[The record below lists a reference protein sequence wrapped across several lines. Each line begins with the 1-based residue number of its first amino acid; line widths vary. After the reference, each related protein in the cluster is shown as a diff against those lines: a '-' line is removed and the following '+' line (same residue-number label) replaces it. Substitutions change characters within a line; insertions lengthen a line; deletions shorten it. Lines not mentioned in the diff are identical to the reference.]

1 MKHPKNLSQ
10 KHMGIVM
17 LGMMILFIAI
27 YIVVWRTELKLADGG
42 HMVLEVG
49 EELSHDVEDYLNL
62 TWYLP
67 SEREDIIDDC
77 QLTLDDI
84 VYLDEHQQYPGIG
97 KYQGVITYDHQTYPI
112 DIQVVDET
120 PPNIQCQ
127 ETVAYGSQDFQVE
140 DIIEVSDNSQD
151 DCDVQIDGDVNVSK
165 LGTYTLKVKA
175 IDSSQN
181 IAEKAFDVEVTDQ
194 MAPQIMIKPQI
205 AYLHEEFDAL
215 ENVQAMDDIDGDCTK
230 DIQVSGEVNVQK
242 AGTYYLTYTVQDQAG
257 NQTKVKREVV
267 VKEKKTSYRI
277 ADVPMVLQLPDYRNG
292 CESASS
298 TMLLQYCGYDIT
310 LPKVIEK
317 VPIIPLEYKDGRL
330 YGADPHVAFT
340 GSMSARGYGIYV
352 EPMVDVLETI
362 ISEQKGNHQVKNLTG
377 SSLDDLLTYV
387 EMGHPIQIWATASLQ
402 TYEQSGKQEWYIKT
416 LDGQYTDEKV
426 IFPVSEHCM
435 VLIGFDEEHVILN
448 NPLQGITVWDKEAFE
463 TAYKDMGSQAI
474 MIEE

>member
-97 KYQGVITYDHQTYPI
+97 KYQGMITYDHQTYPI

-257 NQTKVKREVV
+257 NQTKVKQEVV
-267 VKEKKTSYRI
+267 VKEKETSYRI

-298 TMLLQYCGYDIT
+298 TMLLQYYGYDIT

>member
-97 KYQGVITYDHQTYPI
+97 KYQGMITYDHQTYPI

-267 VKEKKTSYRI
+267 VKEKETSYRI

-298 TMLLQYCGYDIT
+298 TMLLQYYGYDIT

-463 TAYKDMGSQAI
+463 TAYKEMWSQAI
-474 MIEE
+474 MIE

>member
-49 EELSHDVEDYLNL
+49 EELSHDVEDYL

-97 KYQGVITYDHQTYPI
+97 KYQGMITYDHQTYPI

-267 VKEKKTSYRI
+267 VKEKETSYRI

-298 TMLLQYCGYDIT
+298 TMLLQYYGYDIT

>member
-97 KYQGVITYDHQTYPI
+97 KYQGMITYDHQTYPI

-215 ENVQAMDDIDGDCTK
+215 ENVRAKDDIDGDCTK

-298 TMLLQYCGYDIT
+298 TMLLQYYGYDIT

>member
-1 MKHPKNLSQ
+1 MKHPKSVSQ
-10 KHMGIVM
+10 KHMGIII
-17 LGMMILFIAI
+17 LGMVILFIAI
-27 YIVVWRTELKLADGG
+27 YIVVWRMELKLIDGG

-67 SEREDIIDDC
+67 SERDNIIDDC
-77 QLTLDDI
+77 QLTLNDI
-84 VYLDEHQQYPGIG
+84 VYLDEHQQYPDIG
-97 KYQGVITYDHQTYPI
+97 EYQGTITYDDQTYPI
-112 DIQVVDET
+112 DIQVVDEIA
-120 PPNIQCQ
+120 PIIQCQ

-215 ENVQAMDDIDGDCTK
+215 ENVQAKDDIDGDCTK

-267 VKEKKTSYRI
+267 VKEKETSYRI

-298 TMLLQYCGYDIT
+298 TMLLQYYGYDIT

-352 EPMVDVLETI
+352 EPMVDVLETV

>member
-1 MKHPKNLSQ
+1 MKHPKSVSQ
-10 KHMGIVM
+10 KHMGIII
-17 LGMMILFIAI
+17 LGMVILFIAI
-27 YIVVWRTELKLADGG
+27 YIVVWRMELKLIDGG

-67 SEREDIIDDC
+67 SERDNIIDDC
-77 QLTLDDI
+77 QLTLNDI
-84 VYLDEHQQYPGIG
+84 VYLDEHQQYPDIG
-97 KYQGVITYDHQTYPI
+97 EYQGTITYDDQTYPI
-112 DIQVVDET
+112 DIQVVDEIA
-120 PPNIQCQ
+120 PIIQCQ
-127 ETVAYGSQDFQVE
+127 ETVAYGSHDFQVE
-140 DIIEVSDNSQD
+140 DIIDVSDNSQD
-151 DCDVQIDGDVNVSK
+151 DCDVQIDGDVDVSK
-165 LGTYTLKVKA
+165 LGTYTLNVKA

-181 IAEKAFDVEVTDQ
+181 TAEKTFDVEVTDQ
-194 MAPQIMIKPQI
+194 TAPQITMKPQI
-205 AYLHEEFDAL
+205 VYLYEKFDVL
-215 ENVQAMDDIDGDCTK
+215 ENVRAKDNVDGDCTK

-257 NQTKVKREVV
+257 NQTKVKQEVV
-267 VKEKKTSYRI
+267 VKEKETSYRI

-298 TMLLQYCGYDIT
+298 TMLLQYYGYDIT